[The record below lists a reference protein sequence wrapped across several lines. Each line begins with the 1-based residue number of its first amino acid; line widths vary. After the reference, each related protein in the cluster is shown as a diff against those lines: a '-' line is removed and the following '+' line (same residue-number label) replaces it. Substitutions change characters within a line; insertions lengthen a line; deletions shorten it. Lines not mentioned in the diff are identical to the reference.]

1 MVRCE
6 KCFESYD
13 DRIAAGVCPHC
24 GYYTGEPQADPRY
37 LPIGFVLHDR
47 YVIGGVIG
55 VGGFGITYKAW
66 DRKYGVCKAVKEYF
80 QQGVVNRVP
89 GEAQVF
95 VSSERQREEFL
106 YGKERLINE
115 ARIVAKFQSS
125 SIVRVEDYFEENG
138 TSYMVMEYLHY
149 KTLQDFV
156 IDRKRLLDP
165 DEAILVPG
173 CHCHKIQRDR
183 TRKTV
188 TVLVVG
194 VVAAKLCAARGRI
207 DLHLPPRPIV
217 KLKLLEGR
225 TITAALAGQDL
236 FAAAVERGQRG
247 VPPPCCDLFSELPAG
262 CHPEP
267 LPALSAMFGLL
278 PLL

>member
-138 TSYMVMEYLHY
+138 
-149 KTLQDFV
+149 
-156 IDRKRLLDP
+156 DRKS
-165 DEAILVPG
+165 
-173 CHCHKIQRDR
+173 
-183 TRKTV
+183 
-188 TVLVVG
+188 VV
-194 VVAAKLCAARGRI
+194 
-207 DLHLPPRPIV
+207 
-217 KLKLLEGR
+217 
-225 TITAALAGQDL
+225 
-236 FAAAVERGQRG
+236 
-247 VPPPCCDLFSELPAG
+247 
-262 CHPEP
+262 
-267 LPALSAMFGLL
+267 
-278 PLL
+278 